1 VATATTL
8 AQAAGQAY
16 DNLHIRWLANQLG
29 GPSGVIALFC
39 KNALPVF
46 PNSLPG
52 GIPVANWLTIFYAT
66 GVEIPA
72 TNVPINQ
79 LTDAAEILYRLC
91 WMASVLTNNGI
102 TTTQAAQ
109 LLAQYNTIIGF
120 P

>member
-1 VATATTL
+1 MATATTL

-29 GPSGVIALFC
+29 GNSGVIALFC
-39 KNALPVF
+39 RNTLTIF
-46 PNSLPG
+46 PQQLPG
-52 GIPVANWLTIFYAT
+52 GLPVSNWLTIFNAV
-66 GVEIPA
+66 GVQLPA
-72 TNVPINQ
+72 TNVPIDQ

-102 TTTQAAQ
+102 TTAQAAQ
-109 LLAQYNTIIGF
+109 LLAQYNAIIGF